1 MKHSYQVRVS
11 YDKDFETLKEFRF
24 DEEKD
29 AESFFDKAAKRADRI
44 GCGTIALFRDNVWRV
59 KSYHRG

>member
-11 YDKDFETLKEFRF
+11 YDKDYKTLKEFRF
-24 DEEKD
+24 DEEKA

-44 GCGTIALFRDNVWRV
+44 GFGTIALFENNVWLL
-59 KSYHRG
+59 KSYKVR